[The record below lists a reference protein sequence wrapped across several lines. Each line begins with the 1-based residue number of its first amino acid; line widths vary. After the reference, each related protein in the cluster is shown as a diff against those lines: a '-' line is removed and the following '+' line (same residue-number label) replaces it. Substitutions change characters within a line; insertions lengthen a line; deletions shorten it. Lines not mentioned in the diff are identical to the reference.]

1 MEQPLNKNTAVSSV
15 GSTDSGALG
24 GLGGSPRMPTP
35 QLPNRA
41 ELAETIRAVEK
52 WLKTYMK
59 FMKDSDALLCAL
71 WIVHSHLIDEFY
83 STPRLLISSPTFGSG
98 KTTLLEHFYY
108 LCREKPAQMGN
119 ISSIAVLARIHQPQI
134 RTLLIDEA
142 DRTLNSKNPLFGEL
156 ISIINSGYKRGGTR
170 SVMVPVKGGG
180 WATEDMPLFAPVAIA
195 GNALNLPEDTRSRCL
210 IIRLMPSKPG
220 EVRKTLWEDM
230 EPDAFDLRDRI
241 VSATD
246 GIREELK
253 RLNQYNF
260 PDNTP
265 SRLEEIWRPLVKI
278 AKLAGNEVESDTRLL
293 LEEDIERFVQDS
305 ENREV
310 ADPAHVKL
318 VRDIYQIFQFDNLE
332 WEKTENLKNKLISLD
347 PYWRKETSPISKD
360 LTTRRIGML
369 LSNGF
374 GLNRQRDNE
383 GNRYF
388 RYQFEQVW
396 TRLGIS
402 PEESPKPP
410 NPPES
415 PESSFSE
422 VF

>member
-1 MEQPLNKNTAVSSV
+1 MNQHSS
-15 GSTDSGALG
+15 GALGALG
-24 GLGGSPRMPTP
+24 GLGGSSGIPLR
-35 QLPNRA
+35 LAPNRI
-41 ELAETIRAVEK
+41 ELAETIRAVET
-52 WLKTYMK
+52 WLKTFMK
-59 FMKDSDALLCAL
+59 FMKDSDALLCAI
-71 WIVHSHLIDEFY
+71 WIVHTHLIDEFY

-98 KTTLLEHFYY
+98 KTTLLEHFSY
-108 LCREKPAQMGN
+108 LCREKPAQMAN
-119 ISSIAVLARIHQPQI
+119 ISSTAVLARIHQPQI

-142 DRTLNSKNPLFGEL
+142 DRTLNPKNPIYGE
-156 ISIINSGYKRGGTR
+156 IVSILNSGYKRGGTR
-170 SVMVPVKGGG
+170 VVVIPLKGGG
-180 WATEDMPLFAPVAIA
+180 HTTEDMPLFAPVAIA
-195 GNALNLPEDTRSRCL
+195 GNAPNLPEDTRSRCL

-220 EVRKTLWEDM
+220 EVRRTLWEDI
-230 EPDAFDLRDRI
+230 EPDAYDLRSRI
-241 VSATD
+241 VSATND
-246 GIREELK
+246 IRDELK
-253 RLNQYNF
+253 KVPNLKF

-265 SRLEEIWRPLVKI
+265 PRLEEIWRPLMKI
-278 AKLAGNEVESDTRLL
+278 AHLAGAEVESDTRLL

-310 ADPAHVKL
+310 IDPPHVKL
-318 VRDIYQIFQFDNLE
+318 ARDIYSIFQLDDLE
-332 WEKTENLKNKLISLD
+332 WEKTETLKNKLIALD
-347 PYWRKETSPISKD
+347 PYWRKESSPYGKD
-360 LTTRRIGML
+360 LTTRRMGIL

-402 PEESPKPP
+402 LEESPKPP
-410 NPPES
+410 NPPEP